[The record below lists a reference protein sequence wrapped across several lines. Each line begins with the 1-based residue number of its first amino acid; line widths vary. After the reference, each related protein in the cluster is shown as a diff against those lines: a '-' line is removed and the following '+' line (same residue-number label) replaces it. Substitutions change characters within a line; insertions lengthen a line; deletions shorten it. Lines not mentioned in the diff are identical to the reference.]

1 MGYSMKSMLRRAL
14 RSFGY
19 DVIRCTDMPER
30 PFDVLKL
37 LVDRRIAAGQSVRF
51 IQIGA
56 NDGVRNDP
64 IRDLVVRHRLSGLLV
79 EPLPD
84 LFARLQTNY
93 AGHQGIRFEQCAVG
107 DNDGQAV
114 LYRVRGDAGLPE
126 WLQSIASFNKR
137 HLSSRRFG
145 IRGLEKHIVPVTVP
159 VLTLTSLLRKH
170 DMDGCDLLQID
181 TEGFDCRIVRS
192 AIHAGLRPAIINYE
206 FIHTNPAE
214 RARCK
219 QVLADHGYAFLDVG
233 RDTLAVHEEQQERS
247 RG

>member
-1 MGYSMKSMLRRAL
+1 MGYSMKSQLKRAL
-14 RSFGY
+14 RSFGF
-19 DVIRCTDMPER
+19 DIIRYTDMPDR

-37 LVDRRIAAGQSVRF
+37 LVERRIAAGQGMRF

-64 IRDLVVRHRLSGLLV
+64 IRNLVVRHQLSGILV

-84 LFARLQTNY
+84 LFARLQANY
-93 AGHQGIRFEQCAVG
+93 EGHAGVRFEQCAIG
-107 DNDGQAV
+107 DQDGQAV
-114 LYRVRGDAGLPE
+114 LYRVRGDPGLPE
-126 WLQSIASFNKR
+126 WLQTIASFNKR
-137 HLSSRRFG
+137 HLSSQRFG
-145 IRGLEKHIVPVTVP
+145 IRGLERHIVAVIVP

-170 DMDGCDLLQID
+170 NMSGCDLLQVD
-181 TEGFDCRIVRS
+181 TEGYDCRIVQS

-206 FIHTNPAE
+206 FIHTDPVE

-219 QVLADHGYAFLDVG
+219 RVLADHGYAFLDVG
-233 RDTLAVHEEQQERS
+233 RDTLAVHEDQQERE